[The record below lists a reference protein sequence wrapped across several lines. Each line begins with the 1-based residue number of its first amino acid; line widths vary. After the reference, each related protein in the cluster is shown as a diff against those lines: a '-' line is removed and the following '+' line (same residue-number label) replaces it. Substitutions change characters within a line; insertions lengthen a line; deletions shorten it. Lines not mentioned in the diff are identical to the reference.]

1 MCVCARVR
9 VCVRDTVCGDCIV
22 FDGYFADVCNG
33 LTREMW
39 RVVPLLRGVW
49 KEPTQAARFPPLLEF
64 THKLFMMLDSA
75 AVGEFD
81 LLSALRHFSIPLQL
95 DRVGRSFCVDLMKH
109 GFQGG
114 ALRRCSARPG
124 ADVL

>member
-1 MCVCARVR
+1 M
-9 VCVRDTVCGDCIV
+9 CGDCIY

-33 LTREMW
+33 MTREMW
-39 RVVPLLRGVW
+39 RVVHLLGRVW
-49 KEPTQAARFPPLLEF
+49 KDPTLAARFPPLLEF
-64 THKLFMMLDSA
+64 THKLFMTLDSA

-81 LLSALRHFSIPLQL
+81 LLSALRHFSIILLQL
-95 DRVGRSFCVDLMKH
+95 DPVGRRFCVDLVKR

-114 ALRRCSARPG
+114 ALRRCSARPW